1 MALWHILKMMM
12 LRKFLELRDRGV
24 SMLEKLIKINDEMIT
39 QASTDKNKKKHLLI
53 KKILD
58 DKECFLKM
66 NIETSYAILRELNIP
81 EENLK
86 NIYLDLISPANNA

>member
-1 MALWHILKMMM
+1 
-12 LRKFLELRDRGV
+12 
-24 SMLEKLIKINDEMIT
+24 MLEQLVEINNQIINQISDEE
-39 QASTDKNKKKHLLI
+39 KKEKHLLI

-58 DKECFLKM
+58 DKQCFLKM

-86 NIYLDLISPANNA
+86 STYLNLIDPINKENLVSVE

>member
-1 MALWHILKMMM
+1 
-12 LRKFLELRDRGV
+12 
-24 SMLEKLIKINDEMIT
+24 MLEQLKKINDFIINQTTNEE
-39 QASTDKNKKKHLLI
+39 KKQKHLLI

-81 EENLK
+81 EPDIKTIYSNLIDSS
-86 NIYLDLISPANNA
+86 NSPK